1 LAKKQMLQPDKS
13 YRLRNLKEVIMKL
26 RIGVVMVFV
35 ATLLFLTWPVGAQ
48 DLGPGFTKVKDGIYV
63 YAPDQTT
70 TTCSMVVTQEG
81 VVMIDSCNSPLAS
94 RNMLAAVKKVTDK
107 PVVFLIDTEVHND
120 HTWNHYVFSPPAVVI
135 NHAGA
140 AEGMKKGL
148 DPKRAERLAA
158 ESPEVAAVVKN
169 YKFIPPHI
177 EYKDGMTLNLG
188 ERTFELIYL
197 KNVHSEAD
205 TAIWLPKER
214 VLFASSAA
222 NVRTMI
228 NLRPHVTIPDVLA
241 GYKLMKSLNP
251 EVVIPG
257 HGPPSTTKIFDEYE
271 AFYTL
276 LLKRVDEMVAQG
288 KSVDEIK
295 KELKM
300 PEYADWAGQDRL
312 GANIDVA
319 YKSVKK

>member
-1 LAKKQMLQPDKS
+1 
-13 YRLRNLKEVIMKL
+13 MKL
-26 RIGVVMVFV
+26 TLFV
-35 ATLLFLTWPVGAQ
+35 AFAALSSFFLVHSLPAQ
-48 DLGPGFTKVKDGIYV
+48 DLGPGFHKVKDGIYV

-70 TTCSMVVTQEG
+70 TTCSMVVTEEG
-81 VVMIDSCNSPLAS
+81 VVMIDSCNNPLAS
-94 RNMLAAVKKVTDK
+94 QKMLAAVKKVTDK
-107 PVVFLIDTEVHND
+107 PIRFLIDTEVHND
-120 HTWNHYVFSPPAVVI
+120 HTWNHYVFSPPAVVV
-135 NHAGA
+135 NHQGA

-148 DPKRAERLAA
+148 DPKRIETLSKQ
-158 ESPEVAAVVKN
+158 SPEMAEVVKN

-177 EYKDGMTLNLG
+177 EYKDKMTINLG
-188 ERTFELIYL
+188 GRTFELIYL

-214 VLFASSAA
+214 VLFAASAA

-228 NLRPHVTIPDVLA
+228 NLRPHVRFQDVLA
-241 GYKLMKSLNP
+241 GYKVMRSLNP
-251 EVVIPG
+251 EVVVPG
-257 HGPPSTTKIFDEYE
+257 HGPPSTAKIFDEYE

-276 LLKRVDEMVAQG
+276 LMKRVGEMAAEG
-288 KSVDEIK
+288 KSLADIK

-319 YKSVKK
+319 YSSLKGN

>member
-1 LAKKQMLQPDKS
+1 MKT
-13 YRLRNLKEVIMKL
+13 RLIPIFIVSLPFFASPL
-26 RIGVVMVFV
+26 
-35 ATLLFLTWPVGAQ
+35 PAQ

-81 VVMIDSCNSPLAS
+81 VVMIDSCNNPLDS
-94 RNMLAAVKKVTDK
+94 QKMLAAVKKVTDK
-107 PVVFLIDTEVHND
+107 PIRFLIDTEVHND
-120 HTWNHYVFSPPAVVI
+120 HTFNHYVFSPPATVI
-135 NHAGA
+135 NHEGA

-148 DPKRAERLAA
+148 DPKRVERLAA
-158 ESPEVAAVVKN
+158 QSPEMAAVVKN

-177 EYKDGMTLNLG
+177 EYKNRMTLNLG

-214 VLFASSAA
+214 VLFSASAA

-228 NLRPHVTIPDVLA
+228 NLRPHVTIPDILA
-241 GYKLMKSLNP
+241 GYKLMRSLNP

-257 HGPPSTTKIFDEYE
+257 HGPPTTTKIFDEYE

-276 LLKRVDEMVAQG
+276 LLKRVGDMAGQG
-288 KSVDEIK
+288 KSLDEIK

-312 GANIDVA
+312 GVNIDVA
-319 YKSVKK
+319 YKSVK

>member
-1 LAKKQMLQPDKS
+1 MRLTSPTGFAVVFSLLA
-13 YRLRNLKEVIMKL
+13 V
-26 RIGVVMVFV
+26 G
-35 ATLLFLTWPVGAQ
+35 TLPAQ
-48 DLGPGFTKVKDGIYV
+48 DLGPGFHKVKDGIYV

-81 VVMIDSCNSPLAS
+81 VVMIDSCSNPLDS
-94 RNMLAAVKKVTDK
+94 RKMLAAVKKVTDK
-107 PVVFLIDTEVHND
+107 PIRFLIDTEVHND
-120 HTWNHYVFSPPAVVI
+120 HTWNHFLFSPPATII
-135 NHAGA
+135 NHEGAGEA
-140 AEGMKKGL
+140 MRKDF
-148 DPKRAERLAA
+148 DPKRQERLAA
-158 ESPEVAAVVKN
+158 QSPEMRETVQG
-169 YKFIPPHI
+169 YKMIAPQI
-177 EYKDGMTLNLG
+177 EYKDKMTLNLG

-214 VLFASSAA
+214 VLFAASAA
-222 NVRTMI
+222 NVRWMI
-228 NLRPHVTIPDVLA
+228 NLRPHVTVPDILA
-241 GYKLMKSLNP
+241 GYKVMKSLNP

-276 LLKRVDEMVAQG
+276 LIKRVGDMAAQG
-288 KSVDEIK
+288 KSLAEIK

-312 GANIDVA
+312 GVNIDVA
-319 YKSVKK
+319 YKSVKN

>member
-1 LAKKQMLQPDKS
+1 MKA
-13 YRLRNLKEVIMKL
+13 RTGTNLFFCL
-26 RIGVVMVFV
+26 S
-35 ATLLFLTWPVGAQ
+35 LLFLALPLWAQ

-70 TTCSMVVTQEG
+70 TTCSFVVTQEG
-81 VVMIDSCNSPLAS
+81 VVMIDSCNNPLDS
-94 RNMLAAVKKVTDK
+94 RKMLAAVKTITDK
-107 PVVFLIDTEVHND
+107 PIRFLIDTEVHND
-120 HTWNHYVFSPPAVVI
+120 HTFNHYVFSPPAAII
-135 NHAGA
+135 NHEGA

-148 DPKRAERLAA
+148 DPKRVERLAA
-158 ESPEVAAVVKN
+158 ESPEVAAIVKD

-177 EYKDGMTLNLG
+177 EYKDRMTLNLG

-214 VLFASSAA
+214 VLFAASAA

-228 NLRPHVTIPDVLA
+228 NLRPHVTIADILA

-251 EVVIPG
+251 EVVVPG

-276 LLKRVDEMVAQG
+276 LVKRVGEMAAQG
-288 KSVDEIK
+288 KSVAEIK

-312 GANIDVA
+312 GANVDVA

>member
-1 LAKKQMLQPDKS
+1 MKRRIK
-13 YRLRNLKEVIMKL
+13 VIL
-26 RIGVVMVFV
+26 FFAV
-35 ATLLFLTWPVGAQ
+35 AFLFLAPQIGAQ
-48 DLGPGFTKVKDGIYV
+48 DLGPGFTKVQDGIYV

-70 TTCSMVVTQEG
+70 TTCSIVVTQEG

-120 HTWNHYVFSPPAVVI
+120 HTWNHYIFSPPAVVI

-148 DPKRAERLAA
+148 DPKRAETLSKQ
-158 ESPEVAAVVKN
+158 SPEIAAIVKD

-177 EYKDGMTLNLG
+177 EYKDRMTLNLG

-214 VLFASSAA
+214 VLFAASAA

-271 AFYTL
+271 AFYNL
-276 LLKRVDEMVAQG
+276 LLKRVGEMAAQG
-288 KSVDEIK
+288 KSLDEIK